1 MRGKAPSNENK
12 SSQDYVHVDVCE
24 NWLETH
30 VSPGGAFYRF
40 ANDSRGI
47 AQLINL
53 CRQRGVSK
61 IYMKAAGE
69 HGARARHAL
78 TVAGLSVTAANP
90 LRARIF
96 GDAGRSR
103 NARRVATISLVGASI
118 ALGLAGL
125 SALQWNRAEQTVES
139 ASETTKGWMSD
150 ATQKLESAPGA
161 IASFLAEVAGSLV
174 GSDRGDK
181 ADQRDVTASRARP
194 GELRLSAGDRAAVLQ
209 SHGDSLA
216 IIKALSDAN
225 PGDGGRRRDLSLAHE
240 KLGQAQRA
248 QADTVAELQS
258 FRDSIAAS
266 KALSDANPA
275 DKSRRRE
282 LAVAHEKLGDVQLA
296 EGDLAAAMQ
305 SYRDSFALNKL
316 LSAADPGDAGLRRDL
331 AVAHE
336 KLGDAQLAQGDPAAA
351 LQSDQDSFEI
361 FKALSA
367 ADPGDAGRRRDLS
380 VIHEKLG
387 QVQLARG
394 DHPAALQS
402 FRDGVAFAKALADA
416 EPGDAGRRRDL
427 AVAYQK
433 LGDAQL
439 AQGDLAAAPR
449 SYGKSLLIKGLWD
462 ADPGDAGRR
471 RDLAIAHEKLGDVQ
485 LAQGDMAA
493 APRSYRDSFEIL
505 EALSAADPG
514 DAGRRR
520 DIIAI
525 CLKLSIAEPPNARDY
540 LLKAQAIVKELTD
553 SGRLTSSDRAF
564 AAEIGRRLK
573 GPDASRVVGPP
584 RRAKEMTLASVGLIL
599 HREGEWS
606 KSSAWRP

>member
-1 MRGKAPSNENK
+1 MRGKAPSDENK
-12 SSQDYVHVDVCE
+12 SSQDFVHVDVCE

-125 SALQWNRAEQTVES
+125 SALQWSRAEQTVES

-150 ATQKLESAPGA
+150 ATRKLEGAPGA
-161 IASFLAEVAGSLV
+161 IASFLAEIAGSLV

-181 ADQRDVTASRARP
+181 ADQRDVTASARPGDARP

-216 IIKALSDAN
+216 IIKALPPAN

-240 KLGQAQRA
+240 KPGQAQRA
-248 QADTVAELQS
+248 QADAAAELQS

-282 LAVAHEKLGDVQLA
+282 LAAAHEKLGDVALA
-296 EGDLAAAMQ
+296 QGDLAAAMQ
-305 SYRDSFALNKL
+305 SYRDSFTLNKL

-336 KLGDAQLAQGDPAAA
+336 KLGDAQLAQGDPAAT

-394 DHPAALQS
+394 DHRAALQS

-427 AVAYQK
+427 AVAYEK

-439 AQGDLAAAPR
+439 AQRDLAAVPR
-449 SYGKSLLIKGLWD
+449 
-462 ADPGDAGRR
+462 
-471 RDLAIAHEKLGDVQ
+471 
-485 LAQGDMAA
+485 
-493 APRSYRDSFEIL
+493 
-505 EALSAADPG
+505 
-514 DAGRRR
+514 
-520 DIIAI
+520 
-525 CLKLSIAEPPNARDY
+525 
-540 LLKAQAIVKELTD
+540 
-553 SGRLTSSDRAF
+553 
-564 AAEIGRRLK
+564 
-573 GPDASRVVGPP
+573 
-584 RRAKEMTLASVGLIL
+584 
-599 HREGEWS
+599 
-606 KSSAWRP
+606 

>member
-1 MRGKAPSNENK
+1 MRGKAPSDENK
-12 SSQDYVHVDVCE
+12 SWQDFVHVDVCE

-78 TVAGLSVTAANP
+78 TIAGLSVTAADP

-96 GDAGRSR
+96 ADGGRSR
-103 NARRVATISLVGASI
+103 NARRVATISLVGASV

-125 SALQWNRAEQTVES
+125 SAWRWNRAEQTVES
-139 ASETTKGWMSD
+139 AGETTKGWMSD
-150 ATQKLESAPGA
+150 ATRKLEGAPGA
-161 IASFLAEVAGSLV
+161 IASILAEIAGSLV

-181 ADQRDVTASRARP
+181 ADQRDVTASRAAP

-216 IIKALSDAN
+216 IIKALPPAN

-240 KLGQAQRA
+240 KPGQAKRA
-248 QADTVAELQS
+248 QADAAAELQS

-282 LAVAHEKLGDVQLA
+282 
-296 EGDLAAAMQ
+296 
-305 SYRDSFALNKL
+305 
-316 LSAADPGDAGLRRDL
+316 L

-394 DHPAALQS
+394 DRPAALQS

-427 AVAYQK
+427 AVAYEK
-433 LGDAQL
+433 LGDGQL

-449 SYGKSLLIKGLWD
+449 SYGESLKLIKALSA

-520 DIIAI
+520 DMIAI

-540 LLKAQAIVKELTD
+540 LLKAQAIVKGLAD
-553 SGRLTSSDRAF
+553 GGRLTSSDRAF
-564 AAEIGRRLK
+564 AAEIERRLK
-573 GPDASRVVGPP
+573 GPGAAAVGSP
-584 RRAKEMTLASVGLIL
+584 
-599 HREGEWS
+599 GEQ
-606 KSSAWRP
+606 KR